1 MLSRRLID
9 WELPPPL
16 CRTPKP
22 RASKTLASAKASFK
36 ALIVGLL
43 CFLEICF
50 GVSSHAE
57 SSLNSRLQG
66 IIQRELPVG
75 WDASVQVVHL
85 HTAAVLMEKS
95 PDLPLVPAS
104 TMKIVTSA
112 AALSYLKPDFT
123 FLTEVLIEG
132 QQDGQARRMFLR
144 GSGDPRLVTEQLF
157 SLTRKVV
164 DTGVV
169 QVKGDL
175 VVDDSYFEPSVP
187 LDEADK
193 LGVRSYHAPY
203 GALSLNFNSMEVWV
217 VPGPRPGIKAR
228 VFLEPE
234 SDYADIRS
242 DVMTVKG
249 DKPAQINITRSAGTE
264 RLEQFS
270 VTGEIGVSAPP
281 RRRYVNV
288 AEPALYTGAV
298 FRRFL
303 SQAGVDVQGRVI
315 RGNTPDSAALLV
327 SFPSE
332 PLAINV
338 YWLNKFSNNFIAEQI
353 SMGLGAVVH
362 GPPGTRE
369 KGLDALRSYVRHC
382 GVDEKFFSLSES
394 SGLSRKNRLSASSL
408 VKVLMAVSRDFSC
421 SYEFMASL
429 GIAGIDGT
437 LKEKFVDSGLER
449 HIRAKTGTLRG
460 VNALAGYGM
469 LPDGT
474 LVAFAVIVN
483 SDKANAGIVDYA
495 DRIARGIFE
504 PPSKRR

>member
-1 MLSRRLID
+1 MGG
-9 WELPPPL
+9 ELPPRLYRIPSPRPSMTRPSG
-16 CRTPKP
+16 RTI
-22 RASKTLASAKASFK
+22 FK
-36 ALIVGLL
+36 GLIGALL
-43 CFLEICF
+43 CFLEACF
-50 GVSSHAE
+50 SVPSHADP
-57 SSLNSRLQG
+57 SLNTRLQG
-66 IIQRELPVG
+66 IIQRELPPG
-75 WDASVQVVHL
+75 WEASVQVVNL

-95 PDLPLVPAS
+95 ADLPLVPAS

-112 AALSYLKPDFT
+112 AALSYLKPDFA

-132 QQDGQARRMFLR
+132 QKDARVQRMFLR

-164 DTGVV
+164 DTGLT
-169 QVKGDL
+169 QVAGDL
-175 VVDDSYFEPSVP
+175 IVDDSYFEPGMP

-217 VPGPRPGIKAR
+217 VPGTRPGAKAR

-234 SDYADIRS
+234 SDYAEVRS

-249 DKPAQINITRSAGTE
+249 DKPAQINITRSAGLE
-264 RLEQFS
+264 RLEQFA
-270 VTGEIGVSAPP
+270 VTGEIGASAPP

-288 AEPALYTGAV
+288 SEPALYTGAV
-298 FRRFL
+298 FKRL
-303 SQAGVDVQGRVI
+303 LKQAGLDVQGRII
-315 RGNTPDSAALLV
+315 RGKTPDSAALLV

-353 SMGLGAVVH
+353 SMGLGAAVH

-369 KGLDALRSYVRHC
+369 KGLDAMRRYLKHC
-382 GVDEKFFSLSES
+382 GVDEKLFSLSES

-429 GIAGIDGT
+429 GISGIDGT
-437 LKEKFVDSGLER
+437 LKEKFLDSGLER
-449 HIRAKTGTLRG
+449 RIRAKTGTLRG

-469 LPDGT
+469 LPEGT
-474 LVAFAVIVN
+474 LAAFAVIVN
-483 SDKANAGIVDYA
+483 NDKANAGIVDYA